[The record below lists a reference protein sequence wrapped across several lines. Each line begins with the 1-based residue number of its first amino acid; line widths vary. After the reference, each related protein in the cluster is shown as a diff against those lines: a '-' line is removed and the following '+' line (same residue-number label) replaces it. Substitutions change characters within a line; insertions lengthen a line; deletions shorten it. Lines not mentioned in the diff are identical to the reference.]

1 MLPNSKN
8 ISENISEEHTFSSD
22 TGIACY
28 RGIDFTMDSPAF
40 RWVKT
45 EIMTLE
51 QAEREAQ
58 TLGIE
63 FLDRNAKKGRI
74 GALGAVLW
82 GNRGIEAAGL
92 YGEHL

>member
-1 MLPNSKN
+1 M
-8 ISENISEEHTFSSD
+8 
-22 TGIACY
+22 
-28 RGIDFTMDSPAF
+28 
-40 RWVKT
+40 
-45 EIMTLE
+45 
-51 QAEREAQ
+51 

-63 FLDRNAKKGRI
+63 FLDTNAKKGRI